1 MFTVGQPNRVLV
13 AIVVISLSVSFIHA
27 QTTRQTQKPR
37 PAKSGSESSIETV
50 ARRRLMVAQLESV
63 GDRARNL
70 DNTILKVRVLAK
82 VADVLWAEDSGRA
95 RALFRKAFEGI
106 DGIRLTAA
114 QDQRVAMAQARNGRF
129 GPLFHLRSHVL
140 QLIARHDQALAK
152 ELLDSYNASLKNDSD
167 KLNNLSDAELAHISD
182 DLAVASAK
190 TQPDHTARLVR
201 SLLATRIDHSL
212 VFLLLR
218 VRGENPSL
226 ADALF
231 REALTI
237 ASQHGLV
244 PAELESL
251 AIYVLPTEEDLFY
264 GNDPLADPGRRTAVS
279 AFLDYVYTGSTQL
292 GSATTFA
299 SSAQEIDRQLARR
312 VHNSLS
318 RILPL
323 FVRLQPQRTSVI
335 NDQMRRLLGLM
346 ESEDALRADKPS
358 RKSVDELLHD
368 AESAVG
374 DKRRTLA
381 FMRASSAALADGDV
395 DKAVAVAQRI
405 DDLYERTI
413 QTSLVLYQA
422 SMKLVREGK
431 LERAY
436 EYAKAVEF
444 LPQRVLLFDRIA
456 QKFQNDKDP
465 GRAKETLEDIWNWLL
480 KAPNTPQK
488 ADAMLSIN
496 LAMAQLD
503 VERGFD
509 LIQST
514 VKTVNTTDFSFTPP
528 DTNRISVE
536 LAISTDMLQLEP
548 VFAVLAKSDVER
560 AYGVAETL
568 SNPSLSLLAQ
578 ATVFEQVLVRRN

>member
-1 MFTVGQPNRVLV
+1 
-13 AIVVISLSVSFIHA
+13 
-27 QTTRQTQKPR
+27 
-37 PAKSGSESSIETV
+37 
-50 ARRRLMVAQLESV
+50 MVAQLESV
-63 GDRARNL
+63 GERARNL

-82 VADVLWAEDSGRA
+82 VADVLWAEDSARA
-95 RALFRKAFEGI
+95 RVLFHKAFESI
-106 DGIRLTAA
+106 DSIRLTAA

-140 QLIARHDQALAK
+140 QLIARHNQALAK
-152 ELLDSYNASLKNDSD
+152 ELLDSYNASLKNDAD
-167 KLNNLSDAELAHISD
+167 KLNNLNDAELAHVSD

-190 TQPDHTARLVR
+190 TQPDHSARLVR

-218 VRGENPSL
+218 VRRENPSL
-226 ADALF
+226 ADTLF

-251 AIYVLPTEEDLFY
+251 AVYVLPTEEELFY
-264 GNDPLADPGRRTAVS
+264 GNDPLADPARRTVVS

-299 SSAQEIDRQLARR
+299 SSAHEIDRQLARR

-358 RKSVDELLHD
+358 RKSADELLHD

-381 FMRASSAALADGDV
+381 FMRASSAALAEGDV

-431 LERAY
+431 PERAY

-465 GRAKETLEDIWNWLL
+465 DRARETLEDIWNWLL

-514 VKTVNTTDFSFTPP
+514 VKTVNSTDFSFSPP
-528 DTNRISVE
+528 DPNRISVE

-548 VFAVLAKSDVER
+548 VFAVLAKSDAER

-568 SNPSLSLLAQ
+568 SNPPLSLLAQ
-578 ATVFEQVLVRRN
+578 ATVFEQVLAPRRN